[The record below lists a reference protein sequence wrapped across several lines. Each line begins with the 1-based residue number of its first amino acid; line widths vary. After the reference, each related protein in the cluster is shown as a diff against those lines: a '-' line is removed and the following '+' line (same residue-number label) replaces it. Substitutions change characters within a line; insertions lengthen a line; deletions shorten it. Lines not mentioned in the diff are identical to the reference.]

1 MYQNLHFF
9 RELKYSRRFWDAAMA
24 EFWDVASGPA
34 GSAAAGIALEMET
47 RRAGSSRLRTPGH
60 QLTTSRRYRRR
71 RRRSGPETDR
81 RSIARRSTRGHAGSG
96 GYRTGNTKAPTHLP
110 AQGNGAKQ
118 CSIRSPSQTGRLNS
132 EPDLDVCIYVNIN
145 LMFQ

>member
-47 RRAGSSRLRTPGH
+47 RRAGSSRLRTPGP
-60 QLTTSRRYRRR
+60 QLTTRRRYRRR
-71 RRRSGPETDR
+71 RRRTGPETDR
-81 RSIARRSTRGHAGSG
+81 RSNARRSTRRDLFGFG
-96 GYRTGNTKAPTHLP
+96 GTPAAATAQEIQKRRPTYPHKAMEQSNAPSEALP
-110 AQGNGAKQ
+110 KQ
-118 CSIRSPSQTGRLNS
+118 
-132 EPDLDVCIYVNIN
+132 VV
-145 LMFQ
+145 